1 MKQAVVDRGFRS
13 TGRCDDPAS
22 SGSAARAVGSPLVEG
37 AADGVRAVL
46 VERADA
52 SCVLYRGGPVGEW
65 PSAGHAWAAIRTI
78 DARLEWR
85 RSTPGVW
92 IGTPSSE
99 PGPAEDGPQDPS
111 GRRATGPG
119 TSDVVEGSFSV
130 ARMVRAAAG
139 QVPA

>member
-13 TGRCDDPAS
+13 TGRYDGPAS
-22 SGSAARAVGSPLVEG
+22 SAAAVPSAGTPLVE
-37 AADGVRAVL
+37 ATADGVRAVL

-65 PSAGHAWAAIRTI
+65 PSARHAWAAIRTI
-78 DARLEWR
+78 DPRLEWR

-92 IGTPSSE
+92 IGTPGSE
-99 PGPAEDGPQDPS
+99 PSPTHGGLQDPL
-111 GRRATGPG
+111 GRRATEPG
-119 TSDVVEGSFSV
+119 TPDGADGSFSV